1 MMALNV
7 GDDLPVIGL
16 IPAAAIASWAKQQ
29 SDKPSR
35 SEAIRQLIEFCIGG
49 QSQEAKLSCQIN
61 SYTFPIAILDGT
73 AFSDCD
79 DPQTF
84 GHASARGTS
93 E

>member
-7 GDDLPVIGL
+7 GDDLPVWPHTSGGYCKL
-16 IPAAAIASWAKQQ
+16 GQAA

-49 QSQEAKLSCQIN
+49 QSQEAKLSCQID